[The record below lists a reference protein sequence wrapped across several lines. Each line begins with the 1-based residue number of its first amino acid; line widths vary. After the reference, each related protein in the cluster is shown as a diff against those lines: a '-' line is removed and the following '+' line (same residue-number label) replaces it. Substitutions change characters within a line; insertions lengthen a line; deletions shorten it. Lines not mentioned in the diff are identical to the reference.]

1 MNFKYKSNL
10 YVYLIISAVIY
21 FLYGSAKEL
30 LYTDGVPPGWLK
42 AIYFGAAFFVLIFA
56 YYKIARKSDK
66 YIKENH
72 PNLYE
77 RYYNILTTD
86 KNNNK
91 IKDIKRPIYIGLQT
105 AFNTDYM
112 GDANVKKIR
121 QEAKLY
127 MAALVIIIILTVTHL

>member
-10 YVYLIISAVIY
+10 YVYLIISAFIY
-21 FLYGSAKEL
+21 FLYESAKL
-30 LYTDGVPPGWLK
+30 HYTDGVPGWLK